1 MEPNLNTQAP
11 MESTVNGIRL
21 LMSLKKKKKK
31 TSSFGKSKFT
41 QDNYNEEQWSLLN
54 HFLNPRKKCLTSHR
68 IQITNRATYYLVP
81 NTSHHIKNF
90 TA

>member
-1 MEPNLNTQAP
+1 MEANRSTQAP
-11 MESTVNGIRL
+11 KASTVNGIRL
-21 LMSLKKKKKK
+21 LMSLKKKKN

-68 IQITNRATYYLVP
+68 IRTTNGATYYLVP
-81 NTSHHIKNF
+81 NISHHIKNF